1 MKKTCRT
8 CKFYSDDC
16 GYWNKEHRDKNPTAG
31 YVNVD
36 CEHNCQDYERK
47 LNYAISKSKSC

>member
-8 CKFYSDDC
+8 CKFYRDDC
-16 GYWNKEHRDKNPTAG
+16 GYWNKEHREKNPNAG
-31 YVNVD
+31 YISVD

-47 LNYAISKSKSC
+47 ENKLCNI